1 MATDPVAP
9 PLGARRLVF
18 VLGKGGVGKSTVA
31 AALGL
36 LWARRGLRTLLV
48 EVGGQHRLSALFG
61 QDPPAGDE
69 TVELGPHLSARSID
83 VERAT
88 EEYLAGQLKV
98 RPLVDLLTRS
108 RAFHNF
114 ATAAPGLSEMV
125 TLGKIWDLAVD
136 LRDGRPVWDRIVVD
150 CPATGHG
157 VALLQIAANVSEMA
171 GQGPIHDQAA
181 RIHEVV
187 THPAATGVVVVA
199 RPEDLPVTEAAEAVA
214 TLRGDGFPVAA
225 AVMNAVEPVR
235 FVPQEE
241 PALRAAAGT
250 PGAPGAAARAALA
263 ALARGTAEGLYGERL
278 RTETGLEPIALPA
291 LPGEVLGPDDLGR
304 LADVLEARDELAA
317 SGPAGPV
324 TGGAPRPVRR
334 PIPPTTQGSAV
345 EA

>member
-1 MATDPVAP
+1 MPAEAAAP

-31 AALGL
+31 ASLGL
-36 LWARRGLRTLLV
+36 LWSRRGLRTLLV
-48 EVGGQHRLSALFG
+48 EVGGQHRLSSLF
-61 QDPPAGDE
+61 QAGEVADDR
-69 TVELGPHLSARSID
+69 TVDLAPGLSARSID

-125 TLGKIWDLAVD
+125 TLGKIWDLAVE
-136 LRDGRPVWDRIVVD
+136 LRDGRPVWERIVVD

-157 VALLQIAANVSEMA
+157 IALLQIAARVSEMA

-199 RPEDLPVTEAAEAVA
+199 RPEDLPVTEAVEAVA

-225 AVMNAVEPVR
+225 AVLNGVAPQR
-235 FVPQEE
+235 FLADDTAP
-241 PALRAAAGT
+241 LRAAAGA
-250 PGAPGAAARAALA
+250 PGTAGAAARAALA
-263 ALARGTAEGLYGERL
+263 ALARAAAEAVHADRL
-278 RTETGLEPIALPA
+278 AAGTGLAPIPLPA
-291 LPGEVLGPDDLGR
+291 LRGETLDLAHLGT
-304 LADVLEARDELAA
+304 LADALEAHEDLA
-317 SGPAGPV
+317 PAG
-324 TGGAPRPVRR
+324 GGAVTTANGGRATARR
-334 PIPPTTQGSAV
+334 PAPPEPVV
-345 EA
+345 ET